1 MAGPISFLLGLLF
14 LGGVGAAEVSDASKR
29 NAMRSEYNNIIAEK
43 KSHHCL
49 EDEEQYKFK
58 NMFKIEGMTGIFL
71 YAVNGYR
78 WSELQTVF
86 ENEFGFQDG
95 DEILYYSMFL
105 ETLAFAGFE
114 PNVYGFSPAYQL
126 PHYSKETIKRASEL
140 LSIEHENVFRAKNYN
155 EIINASLIEE
165 VEKYVDGRSIYLSQY
180 WKSVFAKPLAKKHP
194 EVKAK
199 LYFGLYQD
207 QIIKEMERRL

>member
-29 NAMRSEYNNIIAEK
+29 NAMRQEYNEIIAEK
-43 KSHHCL
+43 KKHHCL
-49 EDEEQYKFK
+49 DDEEQYKFK
-58 NMFKIEGMTGIFL
+58 NMFKVEGMTGIFM

-78 WSELQTVF
+78 WSELQTIF
-86 ENEFGFQDG
+86 EDEFGFQHG
-95 DEILYYSMFL
+95 DDILYYAMFL

-126 PHYSKETIKRASEL
+126 PHYSSDTMKKAFEL
-140 LSIEHENVFRAKNYN
+140 LSSEHENVFRANNYD
-155 EIINASLIEE
+155 EIINASSIEE
-165 VEKYVDGRSIYLSQY
+165 VEKYPNGRNIYLSQY
-180 WKSVFAKPLAKKHP
+180 WKSVYAKPLAKKFP
-194 EVKAK
+194 EVRSK

-207 QIIKEMERRL
+207 QIMKEITRRL